1 MGLFSEKKMD
11 RTLLGLSWLYCS
23 LTAVTLSPLSAYGA
37 RNPIPD
43 RTTLEISRRLRP
55 ISDQSWRML
64 TQNRTLQTYTVKR
77 GDTLSGISERLFG
90 DRKYW
95 PKIWAINHAVITN
108 PHILEVGTQLTF
120 LGGTGSQ
127 LPELKA
133 KSPQQVSSL
142 IASPPPQGILVA
154 DRTSGPRQDA
164 HREDARPEPQ
174 EQIEEERALPTPSQ
188 PSDPD
193 APMSSEWKELPPQRW
208 ENIHIALRPEIDPL
222 GFDRRSV
229 AMSTPQKGFD
239 LQAVASSTK
248 LDTVAK
254 IQGARSEG
262 NYLGMG
268 DLVYLLADQDMRIGD
283 TFMATGEP
291 VRLTAPGSDRVGYS
305 YHNLG
310 TVRIIG
316 IRGNL
321 YLGKIISTRSF
332 ISRGTLL
339 VKPPKRIKG
348 ITLTAG
354 KQELRAAVLIDKNF
368 TIYTTAQHK
377 QVFLNV
383 GTKDQV
389 QPGMIFRVFQHYDP
403 ANDRKVTDTNFIIEA
418 DILVLQVSEDISAG
432 LIISS
437 YTPIS
442 EYSPAFLLN
451 DLSDLKKNLGFSIK
465 ATITNQG
472 NELDSLDSGDTPLTE
487 AEKKELIQL
496 ERWKKN
502 PEAKKLDPELEEDA
516 SAEAPQ
522 MKAPGSQ
529 ESVDRG
535 GPSVIE
541 PDLKSEEKSSSSPP
555 ELAEP
560 GTPPAHEPSDPPSE
574 PSGPSTSEPSTTPD
588 QSEKNLEELAPP
600 E

>member
-1 MGLFSEKKMD
+1 MGQFIEKKMSSA
-11 RTLLGLSWLYCS
+11 LLSRSWLYCA
-23 LTAVTLSPLSAYGA
+23 LTAVSLSPWSVYAA

-64 TQNRTLQTYTVKR
+64 TQNRTLQTYTVKK

-108 PHILEVGTQLTF
+108 PHILDVGTQLTF
-120 LGGTGSQ
+120 LGASGSQ
-127 LPELKA
+127 LPELTA
-133 KSPQQVSSL
+133 AAPQKFHAQL
-142 IASPPPQGILVA
+142 ASTPAQGTLVA
-154 DRTSGPRQDA
+154 ERTSRARQDT
-164 HREDARPEPQ
+164 HRDATDHQPQ
-174 EQIEEERALPTPSQ
+174 EPIEEERPLATPTQ
-188 PSDPD
+188 PNDPN
-193 APMSSEWKELPPQRW
+193 APMSSEWKDLPPQRW
-208 ENIHIALRPEIDPL
+208 ENIQIALRPEIDPL

-229 AMSTPQKGFD
+229 AMSSAPKGFD

-291 VRLTAPGSDRVGYS
+291 IRLTAPGSDRVGYS

-354 KQELRAAVLIDKNF
+354 KQELRASVLIDKNF

-418 DILVLQVSEDISAG
+418 DILVLQTSEDISAG

-442 EYSPAFLLN
+442 EYSPAYLLS
-451 DLSDLKKNLGFSIK
+451 DLSDVRKNLGFSAK
-465 ATITNQG
+465 ATVANQG
-472 NELDSLDSGDTPLTE
+472 NELDSLDSGDAPLTE

-502 PEAKKLDPELEEDA
+502 PDTKKLDPEFEEDA
-516 SAEAPQ
+516 STEAPQ
-522 MKAPGSQ
+522 MKDPGSK

-535 GPSVIE
+535 GPAVIE
-541 PDLKSEEKSSSSPP
+541 PDLKSEETSQSTPP
-555 ELAEP
+555 PLAEP
-560 GTPPAHEPSDPPSE
+560 GTSPSSSAESSPAPSSSPPSE
-574 PSGPSTSEPSTTPD
+574 PSTSPD
-588 QSEKNLEELAPP
+588 SSEKNLEELAPP